1 MALKKKS
8 KKFKHNVKKDKG
20 AYKLALGKKKF
31 SFFGLLALILG
42 LVSLVFLP
50 LLVYYSA
57 MSGVSA
63 DYAVGGAG
71 MSAAFIAFF
80 GAILATGERNVADID
95 LRLPRAGLWLCSFT
109 VLLWLIVLVIGII

>member
-8 KKFKHNVKKDKG
+8 KKFKHNIKKDRA
-20 AYKLALGKKKF
+20 AYNLAVGKKKF

-42 LVSLVFLP
+42 LVSLAFLP
-50 LLVYYSA
+50 LLVYFSA
-57 MSGVSA
+57 MSGAAA
-63 DYAVGGAG
+63 DYTAGGAG
-71 MSAAFIAFF
+71 MSACFIAFF
-80 GAILATGERNVADID
+80 GAILAAGERNVADLD